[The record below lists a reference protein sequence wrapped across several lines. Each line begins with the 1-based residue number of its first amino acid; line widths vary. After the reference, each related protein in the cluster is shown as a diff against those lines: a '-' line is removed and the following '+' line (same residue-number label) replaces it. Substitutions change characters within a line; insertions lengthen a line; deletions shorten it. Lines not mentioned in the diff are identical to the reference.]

1 MPSPADLHRNL
12 IQRVNVGDSLTRTAT
27 RYPGALA
34 LADGTRRLT
43 YREFNS
49 LVNRFARGLA
59 RRGYGRGDALALA
72 SGNSIEF
79 LVTYYACAKL
89 GVVCVPVNLGW
100 RADEAGYVLGHS
112 RARGIVIESQLLP
125 ALAETVIT
133 QPGVAD
139 IIVAPGTGGDSAPRS
154 DEILDTVPFADLA
167 DGDDSEP
174 ECLVDDRDPLSYLY
188 TSGTTSFPKG
198 VVGSHTAIYLESLS
212 MAVEARFNET
222 DRFVAMMPMF
232 HTAQL
237 NCHCTAA
244 VMVGAALFIERG
256 FDAERLLGLIEAE
269 RITQIFGLP
278 IMYRQL
284 LDHLDIDRTDLSSLR
299 RALYAMATMPE
310 AQLRRCIERFGCGF
324 YLLFGQT
331 EMSPTATLFRPE
343 HQLSHAGAVGTPV
356 VNVQA
361 AIMDEKGTLLP
372 QGEEG
377 EIVYRGPHTL
387 TGYLDKPEATGA
399 AFAHGW
405 FHSGDIGRF
414 DADGIL
420 WFTDRRK
427 DVIKTGGE
435 NVASI
440 EVERHSTPR
449 TGISPK
455 RSWWGCR
462 TSGGPRP
469 SPRWSSPRPAPA
481 STRTS
486 CCAGLGSSWPAS
498 RCPRRSSRSTSCR
511 RPPPARSRR
520 TSCATDMPAT
530 TRGGRR
536 FESAPKS
543 PPRRTAYRRPPP
555 ESRQLSMLS

>member
-1 MPSPADLHRNL
+1 MPSPAEVHRNL
-12 IQRVNVGDSLTRTAT
+12 IQRVNVGDSLTRTAA
-27 RYPGALA
+27 RYPEALA

-43 YREFNS
+43 YAEFNR

-59 RRGYGRGDALALA
+59 GRGYRRGDALALV

-100 RADEAGYVLGHS
+100 RPDEVGYVLRHS
-112 RARGIVIESQLLP
+112 RARGVVIESQLLP
-125 ALAETVIT
+125 ALAVAIAA
-133 QPGVAD
+133 QPGICDV
-139 IIVAPGTGGDSAPRS
+139 IVAPGTVTPGTEGDGGVRS
-154 DEILDTVPFADLA
+154 DESFSATPFADID

-174 ECLVDDRDPLSYLY
+174 ECFVDDRDPLSYLY
-188 TSGTTSFPKG
+188 TSGTTSAPKG
-198 VVGSHTAIYLESLS
+198 VVGHHTAIYLESLS

-256 FDAERLLGLIEAE
+256 FDAGRLLALIEAE

-278 IMYRQL
+278 MMYRQL
-284 LDHLDIDRTDLSSLR
+284 LDHPDIDKTDLSSLR
-299 RALYAMATMPE
+299 RALYAMATMPQ
-310 AQLRRCIERFGCGF
+310 AQLRRCIERFGCDF

-361 AIMDEKGTLLP
+361 AIMDADGTLLP

-387 TGYLDKPEATGA
+387 TGYLDNPEATEA

-440 EVERHSTPR
+440 EVEKALYAADTSVAEAVVVGLPHERWTEAITAIVVPAPGAKVDERELLSRVRAHLDPYKVPKAIITVGELPR
-449 TGISPK
+449 T
-455 RSWWGCR
+455 
-462 TSGGPRP
+462 
-469 SPRWSSPRPAPA
+469 
-481 STRTS
+481 STGKIQKNVLRDKY
-486 CCAGLGSSWPAS
+486 AQFYDKP
-498 RCPRRSSRSTSCR
+498 
-511 RPPPARSRR
+511 
-520 TSCATDMPAT
+520 D
-530 TRGGRR
+530 
-536 FESAPKS
+536 E
-543 PPRRTAYRRPPP
+543 
-555 ESRQLSMLS
+555 

>member
-1 MPSPADLHRNL
+1 MPSPAHLHRNL

-27 RYPGALA
+27 RYPEALA
-34 LADGTRRLT
+34 LSDGTRRLT
-43 YREFNS
+43 YREFNR
-49 LVNRFARGLA
+49 LVNRFARGLVG
-59 RRGYGRGDALALA
+59 RGYRRGDALALA

-100 RADEAGYVLGHS
+100 RPDEVGYVLGHS
-112 RARGIVIESQLLP
+112 RARGIVIETQLLP
-125 ALAETVIT
+125 ALAETIST
-133 QPGVAD
+133 QPGVSD
-139 IIVAPGTGGDSAPRS
+139 VIVAPGTRGDGPVRS
-154 DEILDTVPFADLA
+154 GEIFSTVTFADLLA
-167 DGDDSEP
+167 DDESEP
-174 ECLVDDRDPLSYLY
+174 ECFVDDRDPLSYLY

-244 VMVGAALFIERG
+244 VVVGAALFIERG
-256 FDAERLLGLIEAE
+256 FDAARLLGLIEAE

-278 IMYRQL
+278 MMYRRL
-284 LDHLDIDRTDLSSLR
+284 LDHPDIDRRDLSSLR

-310 AQLRRCIERFGCGF
+310 AQLRRCIERFGCDF

-361 AIMDEKGTLLP
+361 AIMDEKGALLP

-387 TGYLDKPEATGA
+387 TGYLDNPEATDA

-440 EVERHSTPR
+440 EVEKALYAADESIAEAVVVGLPHE
-449 TGISPK
+449 
-455 RSWWGCR
+455 
-462 TSGGPRP
+462 
-469 SPRWSSPRPAPA
+469 RWAEAITAIIVPAPGAQIDERELLSRVRAHLDPYKVPKAVITVAELPKTSTGKIQKNVLRDRYA
-481 STRTS
+481 SYYDKP
-486 CCAGLGSSWPAS
+486 AGA
-498 RCPRRSSRSTSCR
+498 
-511 RPPPARSRR
+511 
-520 TSCATDMPAT
+520 
-530 TRGGRR
+530 
-536 FESAPKS
+536 
-543 PPRRTAYRRPPP
+543 
-555 ESRQLSMLS
+555 